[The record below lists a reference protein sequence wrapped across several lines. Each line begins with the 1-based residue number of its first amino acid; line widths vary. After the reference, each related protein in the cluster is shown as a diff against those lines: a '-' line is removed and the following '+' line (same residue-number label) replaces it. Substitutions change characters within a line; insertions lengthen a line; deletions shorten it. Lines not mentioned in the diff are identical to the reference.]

1 MSATTKFELSV
12 LTSRV
17 FITFA
22 LFFSCFPGCGSDS
35 REDFKAGA
43 PPKMS
48 SPSVADMR
56 LPPVMVGQT
65 YSFTMAAS
73 SDSPAR
79 LFTGAVKSVSDEAVV
94 LASPVEQSNI
104 EPNPSVASSTTAS
117 DVEIITKDVS
127 LACGEIAK
135 LAMVFTPAAN

>member
-1 MSATTKFELSV
+1 MSATAKFESSL

-17 FITFA
+17 FVAFA

-35 REDFKAGA
+35 RDDFKAEA
-43 PPKMS
+43 PPKTS
-48 SPSVADMR
+48 SPPVADMR

-73 SDSPAR
+73 ADSPAKIY
-79 LFTGAVKSVSDEAVV
+79 TGAVKSVSDEVVV

-104 EPNPSVASSTTAS
+104 ETSPSVTSPTTAG
-117 DVEIITKDVS
+117 DVEIIKKDVS
-127 LACGEIAK
+127 LACSQIAT

>member
-1 MSATTKFELSV
+1 MSATAKFESFV

-22 LFFSCFPGCGSDS
+22 LFVSCFPGCGSDS
-35 REDFKAGA
+35 RDDFKAEA

-73 SDSPAR
+73 ADSPAR
-79 LFTGAVKSVSDEAVV
+79 LYTGAVKSVSDETVV

-104 EPNPSVASSTTAS
+104 ESNPSIASSTAS
-117 DVEIITKDVS
+117 DVEIIKKDVS
-127 LACGEIAK
+127 LACSQIAK